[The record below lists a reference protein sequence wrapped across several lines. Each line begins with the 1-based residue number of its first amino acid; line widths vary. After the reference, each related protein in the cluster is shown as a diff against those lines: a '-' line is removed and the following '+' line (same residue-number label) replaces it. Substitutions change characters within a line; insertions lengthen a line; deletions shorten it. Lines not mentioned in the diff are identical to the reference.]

1 MALETPRWSIIY
13 TLYVNTCTCMV
24 NRYARVE
31 GENRRE
37 ELVRDEELTSLSISP
52 QRDVIFFFCKRKRV
66 RNTQL

>member
-13 TLYVNTCTCMV
+13 TLYVNTCMV
-24 NRYARVE
+24 NRHARVE
-31 GENRRE
+31 GGKRRA